1 MGNAAVLSDGTLV
14 VLFGEQRDRKKVDEL
29 LPTKPNADLK
39 VLVSPNGGEQFAKA
53 VTVSDWHMNYAEV
66 SLTGSVVPVLA
77 VDQSTG
83 PFKDRLY
90 AVWPDVRSGRS
101 EVFFSSST
109 DKGKTWSP
117 PAVVNDD
124 RPFAPPARGP
134 DQILPVVA
142 VNSRGIVGVS
152 WYDRRD
158 QPDNLGWS
166 VRFTM
171 SEDGGE
177 TFVPSVRVSEV
188 PYDPNRGERLVLNS
202 WVIGGADRTEFS
214 KGTAIKIQLGPGGF
228 FLNGGHTAGMA
239 ADAEGDFHPFW
250 IDNRT
255 GVPQIWTAAVA
266 VDATAR
272 DDVGGMGNGLSDV
285 SGRLTVVL
293 GSPRLEKRTSTISME
308 VAVKNTSK
316 EAVAGPIKVKLL
328 SVRSALGAP
337 EVVTT
342 DNGKNGPGAV
352 WDFTS
357 LLDGGRLEA
366 GKQSKT
372 KKVTFRFAGKWS
384 PPTRW
389 QDMGWLDIDAR
400 AFGKAPP
407 SSPKN

>member
-1 MGNAAVLSDGTLV
+1 
-14 VLFGEQRDRKKVDEL
+14 
-29 LPTKPNADLK
+29 
-39 VLVSPNGGEQFAKA
+39 
-53 VTVSDWHMNYAEV
+53 
-66 SLTGSVVPVLA
+66 
-77 VDQSTG
+77 
-83 PFKDRLY
+83 
-90 AVWPDVRSGRS
+90 
-101 EVFFSSST
+101 
-109 DKGKTWSP
+109 
-117 PAVVNDD
+117 VVNDD
-124 RPFAPPARGP
+124 RPFRPPAQGP

-177 TFVPSVRVSEV
+177 TFSPSVRVSESS
-188 PYDPNRGERLVLNS
+188 YDPNRGDRLVLNGY
-202 WVIGGADRTEFS
+202 VVGGAERTEFS
-214 KGTAIKIQLGPGGF
+214 KGTAITIRLGPGGF

-239 ADAEGDFHPFW
+239 ADADGDFHPFW

-272 DDVGGMGNGLSDV
+272 DDGGEMGDGLSDV
-285 SGRLTVVL
+285 SGRVTVVL

-316 EAVAGPIKVKLL
+316 EAVAGPIKVRLL
-328 SVRSALGAP
+328 SLRSALGAP

-342 DNGKNGPGAV
+342 DNGERGPGAV

-366 GKQSKT
+366 GKQSKA

-384 PPTRW
+384 PPRRW

-400 AFGKAPP
+400 AFGKAQA